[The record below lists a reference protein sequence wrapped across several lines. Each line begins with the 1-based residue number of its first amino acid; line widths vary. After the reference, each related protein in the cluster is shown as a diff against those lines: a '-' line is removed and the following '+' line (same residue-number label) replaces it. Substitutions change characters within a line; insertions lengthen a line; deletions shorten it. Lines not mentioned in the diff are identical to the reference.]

1 MPSLETVWFL
11 LVGVLLA
18 GYAILDG
25 FDLGAGMLHL
35 FVAKTDE
42 ERRTVLNAVGPV
54 WDGNEV
60 WLLTGGGAL
69 FAAFPKV
76 YATVFSGLYL
86 ALMLVLAALILRA
99 VSLEFRSKEEGLG
112 WRRTWDTVWAVSSF
126 LPSLLFGVAIGNIVR
141 GLPLDAEKE
150 FAGTFLGLL
159 NPFALLM
166 GLLSVAMF
174 LAQGASWLQL
184 KTQGVVRERALAA
197 GRVAWVLWIVL
208 WAAVTVSSRVAAAST
223 WGAAEH
229 AAAWAV
235 PVLFLVFMA
244 AMRRS
249 WGRGRPSAAFLFSS
263 AAIAMVLATL
273 GMAIYPNLVPALGD
287 PAGGLTIWNAAST
300 PLSLKVMLIVALSGM
315 PIVIGYTVFIYSRFK
330 GPVMLDDHSY

>member
-1 MPSLETVWFL
+1 MPSLEAIWFL
-11 LVGVLLA
+11 LVGVLLT

-35 FVAKTDE
+35 FVAKTDA
-42 ERRTVLNAVGPV
+42 ERRAVVNAIGPV

-60 WLLTGGGAL
+60 WLLTSGGAL

-99 VSLEFRSKEEGLG
+99 VCLEFRSKLELPG
-112 WRRTWDTVWAVSSF
+112 WRRLWDGVFAVSSF
-126 LPSLLFGVAIGNIVR
+126 LPALLFGVSIGNIMR

-159 NPFALLM
+159 NPFALLT

-174 LAQGASWLQL
+174 LTQGASWLQM
-184 KTQGVVRERALAA
+184 KTEGAVRRRALAA
-197 GRVAWVLWIVL
+197 GRTAWVAWIAL
-208 WAAVTVSSRVAAAST
+208 WAVVTLYSRADAAWT
-223 WGAAEH
+223 WGAA
-229 AAAWAV
+229 ANPAAWLV
-235 PVLFLVFMA
+235 PVLFVVFMA
-244 AMRRS
+244 ALRRT
-249 WGRGRPSAAFLFSS
+249 WGKGRPSAAFFFSS

-273 GMAIYPNLVPALGD
+273 GLAIYPNLVPALGD
-287 PAGGLTIWNAAST
+287 AAGGLTIWNASSSKLT
-300 PLSLKVMLIVALSGM
+300 LKVMLVIALAGM
-315 PIVIGYTVFIYSRFK
+315 PIVLGYTIFIYSRFK
-330 GPVMLDDHSY
+330 GPVLLDDHSY